1 MLHAM
6 SILFMPCSRFLEQ
19 GGTSV
24 LQHAFA
30 RTGGKLLPESLSE
43 TRKLRLNAGARGR
56 IAGRVRI
63 GFCSVSL
70 ARDRKSVV

>member
-24 LQHAFA
+24 LQHAFT
-30 RTGGKLLPESLSE
+30 RTGGKLLAEALPQPRE
-43 TRKLRLNAGARGR
+43 LRFHAGA
-56 IAGRVRI
+56 
-63 GFCSVSL
+63 
-70 ARDRKSVV
+70 